1 MGKKV
6 CIVLKKEELFLTNS
20 TDIFLGID
28 GGGTKCKARLE
39 DSQGNFLAEAIA
51 GPANAARN
59 LTGSVEAVLEA
70 SEKAIANANIKGLT
84 LKQVHAG
91 IGLAGINI
99 PQVKQA
105 FLKQSLPFASW
116 HITTDLH
123 IACLGAHLGKDG
135 AIVIIGTGSSG
146 IAIHNDQHLEVGG
159 HGFVVGDKG
168 SGAWLGKMAISH
180 CLETLDG
187 ITPSSLLSKHVMSL
201 LECDNAYDLVN
212 LTLEAK
218 PAFYASIAPLIFQLT
233 TSQQEDALL
242 LVNQAATY
250 INKICQRLLSE
261 NLDRL
266 SLIGGITQPLMPY
279 LDSQLQAIIQP
290 AKATPEH
297 GAVLYSKTKL
307 ANRVVT

>member
-1 MGKKV
+1 MTYATEV
-6 CIVLKKEELFLTNS
+6 Y
-20 TDIFLGID
+20 LGID

-39 DSQGNFLAEAIA
+39 DAQGNLLAEAIA

-59 LTGSVEAVLEA
+59 LTGSVKAVLEA
-70 SEKAIANANIKGLT
+70 SEKAIAKANIKGLT
-84 LKQVHAG
+84 LNQIHAG

-123 IACLGAHLGKDG
+123 IACLGAHLGQDG
-135 AIVIIGTGSSG
+135 AIVIVGTGSSG
-146 IAIHNDQHLEVGG
+146 VAIHNDQQFEIGG

-187 ITPSSLLSKHVMSL
+187 ITPNNLLSKQVINL
-201 LECDNAYDLVN
+201 LDCDSAYDLVN

-218 PAFYASIAPLIFQLT
+218 PALFASIAPLIFQLAA
-233 TSQQEDALL
+233 SQQEDALL

-250 INKICQRLLSE
+250 INKICHRLLSG
-261 NLDRL
+261 NLERL
-266 SLIGGITQPLMPY
+266 SLIGGITQPLTPY
-279 LDSQLQAIIQP
+279 LDSQLQAIIRP
-290 AKATPEH
+290 AQATPEQ
-297 GAVLYSKTKL
+297 GAILYSKIKL
-307 ANRVVT
+307 AGSVLL

>member
-1 MGKKV
+1 M
-6 CIVLKKEELFLTNS
+6 TYA
-20 TDIFLGID
+20 TDVYLGID

-39 DSQGNFLAEAIA
+39 DAQGNLLAEAIA

-59 LTGSVEAVLEA
+59 LTGSVKAVLEA
-70 SEKAIANANIKGLT
+70 SEKAIAKANIKGLT
-84 LKQVHAG
+84 LNQIHAG

-123 IACLGAHLGKDG
+123 IACLGAHLGQDG
-135 AIVIIGTGSSG
+135 AIVIVGTGSSG
-146 IAIHNDQHLEVGG
+146 VAIHNDQQFEIGG

-187 ITPSSLLSKHVMSL
+187 ITPNNLLSKQVINL
-201 LECDNAYDLVN
+201 LDCDSAYDLVN

-218 PAFYASIAPLIFQLT
+218 PALFASVAPLIFRLAA
-233 TSQQEDALL
+233 SQQEDALL

-250 INKICQRLLSE
+250 INKICHRLLSG
-261 NLDRL
+261 NLHRL
-266 SLIGGITQPLMPY
+266 SLIGGITQPLTPY
-279 LDSQLQAIIQP
+279 LDSQLQAIIRP
-290 AKATPEH
+290 AQATPEQ
-297 GAVLYSKTKL
+297 GAILYSKMKL
-307 ANRVVT
+307 AGSVLS

>member
-1 MGKKV
+1 
-6 CIVLKKEELFLTNS
+6 VLKTEELFLTNS

-39 DSQGNFLAEAIA
+39 DAHGNLLAEAIA

-59 LTGSVEAVLEA
+59 LAGSIEAVLAA
-70 SEKAIANANIKGLT
+70 SEQAITNANIKGLSINN
-84 LKQVHAG
+84 VHAG

-99 PQVKQA
+99 PPVKQA

-123 IACLGAHLGKDG
+123 IACLGAHLGQDG
-135 AIVIIGTGSSG
+135 AIVIVGTGSSG
-146 IAIHNDQHLEVGG
+146 IAIHNGKQLEVGG

-187 ITPSSLLSKHVMSL
+187 ITASTVLSEKIMSL
-201 LECDNAYDLVN
+201 LECDNAYELVS

-218 PAFYASIAPLIFQLT
+218 PAFYASIAPLIMRLAA
-233 TSQQEDALL
+233 SQQEDALL
-242 LVNQAATY
+242 IVKQAATY
-250 INKICQRLLSE
+250 INKICQRLLNGHS
-261 NLDRL
+261 DHL
-266 SLIGGITQPLMPY
+266 SLIGGVTQPLMPY
-279 LDSQLQAIIQP
+279 LDSQLQSIIQP
-290 AKATPEH
+290 AKASPEQ
-297 GAVLYSKTKL
+297 GAILYAKTKL
-307 ANRVVT
+307 TDRVLS

>member
-1 MGKKV
+1 LTD
-6 CIVLKKEELFLTNS
+6 LK
-20 TDIFLGID
+20 DIFLGID

-39 DSQGNFLAEAIA
+39 DAQGNLLAEAIT

-70 SEKAIANANIKGLT
+70 SRKVIAKANIKGLT
-84 LKQVHAG
+84 VNNIHAG

-105 FLKQSLPFASW
+105 FLKQTLPFASW
-116 HITTDLH
+116 HVTTDLH
-123 IACLGAHLGKDG
+123 IACLGAHFGEDG
-135 AIVIIGTGSSG
+135 AIVIVGTGSSG
-146 IAIHNDQHLEVGG
+146 MAMHNDQHLEIGG

-187 ITPSSLLSKHVMSL
+187 IVPNNLLCEHVMRL
-201 LECDNAYDLVN
+201 FNCDNAYDLVN

-218 PAFYASIAPLIFQLT
+218 PVFYASIAPLILQLAT
-233 TSQQEDALL
+233 NQQEEALS

-250 INKICQRLLSE
+250 INKICHRLLSG
-261 NLDRL
+261 NLERL
-266 SLIGGITQPLMPY
+266 SLIGGITQPLLPY
-279 LDSQLQAIIQP
+279 LDSQLQTIIRP
-290 AKATPEH
+290 AKATPEQ
-297 GAVLYSKTKL
+297 GAILYSKTKL
-307 ANRVVT
+307 SNRVFS

>member
-1 MGKKV
+1 
-6 CIVLKKEELFLTNS
+6 LTYA
-20 TDIFLGID
+20 TDVYLGID

-39 DSQGNFLAEAIA
+39 DAQGDLLAEAIA

-59 LTGSVEAVLEA
+59 LTGSVKAVLEA
-70 SEKAIANANIKGLT
+70 SEKAIAKANIKGLT
-84 LKQVHAG
+84 LNQIHAG

-123 IACLGAHLGKDG
+123 IACLGAHLGQDG
-135 AIVIIGTGSSG
+135 AIVIVGTGSSG
-146 IAIHNDQHLEVGG
+146 VAIHNDQHFEMGG

-187 ITPSSLLSKHVMSL
+187 ITPNNLLSKQVINL
-201 LECDNAYDLVN
+201 LDCDSAYDLVN

-218 PAFYASIAPLIFQLT
+218 PALFASIAPLIFQLAA
-233 TSQQEDALL
+233 SQQEDALL
-242 LVNQAATY
+242 LVDQAATY
-250 INKICQRLLSE
+250 INKICHRLLSG
-261 NLDRL
+261 NLHRL
-266 SLIGGITQPLMPY
+266 SLIGGISQPLTPY
-279 LDSQLQAIIQP
+279 LDSQLQAIIRP
-290 AKATPEH
+290 AQATPEQ
-297 GAVLYSKTKL
+297 GAILYSKIKL
-307 ANRVVT
+307 AGSVLL

>member
-1 MGKKV
+1 M
-6 CIVLKKEELFLTNS
+6 TYA
-20 TDIFLGID
+20 TDVYLGID

-39 DSQGNFLAEAIA
+39 DAQGNLLAEAIA

-59 LTGSVEAVLEA
+59 LTGSVKAVLEA
-70 SEKAIANANIKGLT
+70 SEKAIAKANIKGLT
-84 LKQVHAG
+84 LNQIHAG

-123 IACLGAHLGKDG
+123 IACLGAHLGQDG
-135 AIVIIGTGSSG
+135 AIVIVGTGSSG
-146 IAIHNDQHLEVGG
+146 VAIHNDQQFEIGG

-187 ITPSSLLSKHVMSL
+187 IAPNNLLSKQVINL
-201 LECDNAYDLVN
+201 FDCDSAYDLVN

-218 PAFYASIAPLIFQLT
+218 PALFASVAPLIFRLAA
-233 TSQQEDALL
+233 SQQEDALL

-250 INKICQRLLSE
+250 INKICHRLLSG
-261 NLDRL
+261 NLHRL
-266 SLIGGITQPLMPY
+266 SLIGGITQPLTPY
-279 LDSQLQAIIQP
+279 LDSQLQAIIRP
-290 AKATPEH
+290 AQATPEQ
-297 GAVLYSKTKL
+297 GAILYSKMKL
-307 ANRVVT
+307 AGSVLS

>member
-1 MGKKV
+1 
-6 CIVLKKEELFLTNS
+6 LTNS

-39 DSQGNFLAEAIA
+39 DAQGNLLAEATS
-51 GPANAARN
+51 GPANAAQH
-59 LTGSVEAVLEA
+59 LMGSVAAVLEA

-84 LKQVHAG
+84 LNRIHAG

-99 PQVKQA
+99 PQVKQT

-123 IACLGAHLGKDG
+123 IACLGAHLGQDG
-135 AIVIIGTGSSG
+135 AIVIVGTGSSG
-146 IAIHNDQHLEVGG
+146 IAIHNDQQLEVGG

-168 SGAWLGKMAISH
+168 SGAWFGKMAVSH

-187 ITPSSLLSKHVMSL
+187 ITPNNILCEHVLSLLN
-201 LECDNAYDLVN
+201 CDNPYDLVS

-218 PAFYASIAPLIFQLT
+218 PAFYASIAPLILQLAA
-233 TSQQEDALL
+233 SQQEDALL

-250 INKICQRLLSE
+250 INKLCHRLLIG
-261 NLDRL
+261 NLNRI

-279 LDSQLQAIIQP
+279 LDNQLQAIIRP
-290 AKATPEH
+290 AKATPEQ
-297 GAVLYSKTKL
+297 GAILYAKTKITKTL
-307 ANRVVT
+307 

>member
-1 MGKKV
+1 M
-6 CIVLKKEELFLTNS
+6 TYA
-20 TDIFLGID
+20 TDVYLGID

-39 DSQGNFLAEAIA
+39 DAQGNLLAEAIA

-59 LTGSVEAVLEA
+59 LTGSVKAVLEA
-70 SEKAIANANIKGLT
+70 SEKAIAKANIKGLT
-84 LKQVHAG
+84 LNQIHAG

-123 IACLGAHLGKDG
+123 IACLGAHLGQDG
-135 AIVIIGTGSSG
+135 AIVIVGTGSSG
-146 IAIHNDQHLEVGG
+146 VAIHNDQQFEIGG

-187 ITPSSLLSKHVMSL
+187 ITPNNLLSKQVINL
-201 LECDNAYDLVN
+201 LDCDSAYDLVN

-218 PAFYASIAPLIFQLT
+218 PALFASVAPLIFQLAAN
-233 TSQQEDALL
+233 QQEDALL

-250 INKICQRLLSE
+250 INKICHRLLSG
-261 NLDRL
+261 NLHRL
-266 SLIGGITQPLMPY
+266 SLIGGITQPLTPY
-279 LDSQLQAIIQP
+279 LDSQLQAIIRP
-290 AKATPEH
+290 AQATPEQ
-297 GAVLYSKTKL
+297 GAILYSKIKL
-307 ANRVVT
+307 AGNV

>member
-1 MGKKV
+1 MTYATEV
-6 CIVLKKEELFLTNS
+6 Y
-20 TDIFLGID
+20 LGID

-39 DSQGNFLAEAIA
+39 DAQGNLLAEAIA

-59 LTGSVEAVLEA
+59 LTGSVKAVLEA
-70 SEKAIANANIKGLT
+70 SEKAIAKANIKGLT
-84 LKQVHAG
+84 LNQIHAG

-123 IACLGAHLGKDG
+123 IACLGAHLGQDG
-135 AIVIIGTGSSG
+135 AIVIVGTGSSG
-146 IAIHNDQHLEVGG
+146 VAIHNDQQFEIGG

-187 ITPSSLLSKHVMSL
+187 ITPNNLLSKQVINL
-201 LECDNAYDLVN
+201 LDCDSAYDLVN

-218 PAFYASIAPLIFQLT
+218 PALFASVAPLIFRLAA
-233 TSQQEDALL
+233 SQQEDALL

-250 INKICQRLLSE
+250 INKICHRLLSG
-261 NLDRL
+261 NLHRL
-266 SLIGGITQPLMPY
+266 SLIGGITQPLTPY
-279 LDSQLQAIIQP
+279 LDSQLQAIIRP
-290 AKATPEH
+290 AQATPEQ
-297 GAVLYSKTKL
+297 GAILYSKIKL
-307 ANRVVT
+307 AGSVLL

>member
-1 MGKKV
+1 
-6 CIVLKKEELFLTNS
+6 LTYA
-20 TDIFLGID
+20 TDVYLGID

-39 DSQGNFLAEAIA
+39 DAQGNLLAEAIA

-59 LTGSVEAVLEA
+59 LTGSVKAVLEA
-70 SEKAIANANIKGLT
+70 SEKAIAKANIKGLT
-84 LKQVHAG
+84 LNQIHAG

-123 IACLGAHLGKDG
+123 IACLGAHLGQDG
-135 AIVIIGTGSSG
+135 AIVIVGTGSSG
-146 IAIHNDQHLEVGG
+146 VAIHNDQQFEMGG

-187 ITPSSLLSKHVMSL
+187 ITPNNLLSKQVINL
-201 LECDNAYDLVN
+201 LDCDSAYDLVN

-218 PAFYASIAPLIFQLT
+218 PVMFASVAPLIFQLAAN
-233 TSQQEDALL
+233 QQEDALL

-250 INKICQRLLSE
+250 INKICHRLLSG
-261 NLDRL
+261 NLHRL
-266 SLIGGITQPLMPY
+266 SLIGGITQPLTPY
-279 LDSQLQAIIQP
+279 LDSQLQTIIRP
-290 AKATPEH
+290 AQATPEQ
-297 GAVLYSKTKL
+297 GAILYSKIKL
-307 ANRVVT
+307 AGSVLL

>member
-1 MGKKV
+1 
-6 CIVLKKEELFLTNS
+6 LTNS

-39 DSQGNFLAEAIA
+39 DAQGNLLAEATS
-51 GPANAARN
+51 GPANAAQH
-59 LTGSVEAVLEA
+59 LMGSVAAVLEA
-70 SEKAIANANIKGLT
+70 SEKAIANANIKGLI
-84 LKQVHAG
+84 LNQIHAG

-99 PQVKQA
+99 PQVKQT

-123 IACLGAHLGKDG
+123 IACLGAHLGQDG
-135 AIVIIGTGSSG
+135 AIVIVGTGSSG
-146 IAIHNDQHLEVGG
+146 IAIHNDQQLEVGG

-168 SGAWLGKMAISH
+168 SGAWLGKMAVSH

-187 ITPSSLLSKHVMSL
+187 ITPNNLLCEHVLSLLN
-201 LECDNAYDLVN
+201 CDNPYDLVS

-218 PAFYASIAPLIFQLT
+218 PAFYASIAPLILQLAA
-233 TSQQEDALL
+233 SQQEDALL

-250 INKICQRLLSE
+250 INKLCHRLLIG
-261 NLDRL
+261 NLDRI

-279 LDSQLQAIIQP
+279 LDSQLQAIIRP
-290 AKATPEH
+290 AKATPEQ
-297 GAVLYSKTKL
+297 GAILYAKTKL
-307 ANRVVT
+307 TKTI

>member
-1 MGKKV
+1 M
-6 CIVLKKEELFLTNS
+6 TYA
-20 TDIFLGID
+20 TDVYLGID

-39 DSQGNFLAEAIA
+39 DVQGNLLAEAIA

-59 LTGSVEAVLEA
+59 LTGSVKAVLEA
-70 SEKAIANANIKGLT
+70 SEKAIAKANIKGLT
-84 LKQVHAG
+84 LNQIHAG

-123 IACLGAHLGKDG
+123 IACLGAHLGQDG
-135 AIVIIGTGSSG
+135 AIVIVGTGSSG
-146 IAIHNDQHLEVGG
+146 VAIHNDQQFEMGG

-187 ITPSSLLSKHVMSL
+187 ITPNNLLSKQVINL
-201 LECDNAYDLVN
+201 LDCDSVYDLVN

-218 PAFYASIAPLIFQLT
+218 PVLFASVAPLIFQLAAN
-233 TSQQEDALL
+233 QQEDALL

-250 INKICQRLLSE
+250 INKICHRLLSG
-261 NLDRL
+261 NLHRL
-266 SLIGGITQPLMPY
+266 SLIGGITQPLTPY
-279 LDSQLQAIIQP
+279 LDSQLQAIIRP
-290 AKATPEH
+290 AQATPEQ
-297 GAVLYSKTKL
+297 GAILYSKIKL
-307 ANRVVT
+307 AGSVLL

>member
-1 MGKKV
+1 MD
-6 CIVLKKEELFLTNS
+6 F
-20 TDIFLGID
+20 FLGID

-39 DSQGNFLAEAIA
+39 DAQGNFLAEAIA

-70 SEKAIANANIKGLT
+70 SEKAIAKANIKGLS
-84 LKQVHAG
+84 LNRINAG

-99 PQVKQA
+99 PQVKQE

-123 IACLGAHLGKDG
+123 IACLGAHLGQDG
-135 AIVIIGTGSSG
+135 AIVIVGTGSSG
-146 IAIHNDQHLEVGG
+146 IVIHNSQHLEIGG

-187 ITPSSLLSKHVMSL
+187 ICPNSLLSEQVMNQL
-201 LECDNAYDLVN
+201 DCDNAYDLVT

-218 PAFYASIAPLIFQLT
+218 PAFYASIAPLILQLAA
-233 TSQQEDALL
+233 SQQDDALL
-242 LVNQAATY
+242 LVNEAATY
-250 INKICQRLLSE
+250 INKICQRLL
-261 NLDRL
+261 NV
-266 SLIGGITQPLMPY
+266 Y
-279 LDSQLQAIIQP
+279 L
-290 AKATPEH
+290 
-297 GAVLYSKTKL
+297 
-307 ANRVVT
+307 

>member
-1 MGKKV
+1 
-6 CIVLKKEELFLTNS
+6 LTYA
-20 TDIFLGID
+20 TDVYLGID

-39 DSQGNFLAEAIA
+39 DAQGNLLAEAIA

-59 LTGSVEAVLEA
+59 LTGSVKAVLEA
-70 SEKAIANANIKGLT
+70 SEKAIAKANIKGLT
-84 LKQVHAG
+84 LNQIHAG

-123 IACLGAHLGKDG
+123 IACLGAHLGQDG
-135 AIVIIGTGSSG
+135 AIVIVGTGSSG
-146 IAIHNDQHLEVGG
+146 VAIHNDQQFEMGG

-187 ITPSSLLSKHVMSL
+187 IAPNNLLSKQVINL
-201 LECDNAYDLVN
+201 FDCDSAYDLVN

-218 PAFYASIAPLIFQLT
+218 PALFASVAPLIFRLAA
-233 TSQQEDALL
+233 SQQEDALL

-250 INKICQRLLSE
+250 INKICHRLLSG
-261 NLDRL
+261 NLHRL
-266 SLIGGITQPLMPY
+266 SLIGGITQPLTPY
-279 LDSQLQAIIQP
+279 LDSQLQAIIRP
-290 AKATPEH
+290 AQATPEQ
-297 GAVLYSKTKL
+297 GAILYSKMKL
-307 ANRVVT
+307 AGSVLS

>member
-1 MGKKV
+1 M
-6 CIVLKKEELFLTNS
+6 TNS

-39 DSQGNFLAEAIA
+39 DAQGNLLAEATS
-51 GPANAARN
+51 GPANAAQH
-59 LTGSVEAVLEA
+59 LMGSVAAVLEA

-84 LKQVHAG
+84 LNRIHAG

-99 PQVKQA
+99 PQVKQT

-123 IACLGAHLGKDG
+123 IACLGAHLGQDG
-135 AIVIIGTGSSG
+135 AIVIVGTGSSG
-146 IAIHNDQHLEVGG
+146 IAIHNDQQLEVGG

-168 SGAWLGKMAISH
+168 SGAWLGKMAVSH

-187 ITPSSLLSKHVMSL
+187 ITPNNLLCEHVLSLLN
-201 LECDNAYDLVN
+201 CDNPYDLVS

-218 PAFYASIAPLIFQLT
+218 PAFYASIAPLILQLAA
-233 TSQQEDALL
+233 SQQEDALL

-250 INKICQRLLSE
+250 INKLCHRLLIG
-261 NLDRL
+261 NLNRI

-279 LDSQLQAIIQP
+279 LDNQLQAIIRP
-290 AKATPEH
+290 AKATPEQ
-297 GAVLYSKTKL
+297 GAILYAKTKITKTL
-307 ANRVVT
+307 

>member
-1 MGKKV
+1 
-6 CIVLKKEELFLTNS
+6 LTYA
-20 TDIFLGID
+20 TDVYLGID

-39 DSQGNFLAEAIA
+39 DAQGNLLAEAIA

-59 LTGSVEAVLEA
+59 LTGSVKAVLEA
-70 SEKAIANANIKGLT
+70 SEKAIAKANIKGLT
-84 LKQVHAG
+84 LNQIHAG

-123 IACLGAHLGKDG
+123 IACLGAHLGQDG
-135 AIVIIGTGSSG
+135 AIVIVGTGSSG
-146 IAIHNDQHLEVGG
+146 VAIHNDQQFEMGG

-187 ITPSSLLSKHVMSL
+187 ITPNNLLSKQVINL
-201 LECDNAYDLVN
+201 LDCDSAYDLVN

-218 PAFYASIAPLIFQLT
+218 PVLFASVAPLIFQLAAN
-233 TSQQEDALL
+233 QQEDALL

-250 INKICQRLLSE
+250 INKICHRLLSG
-261 NLDRL
+261 NLHRL
-266 SLIGGITQPLMPY
+266 SLIGGITQPLTPY
-279 LDSQLQAIIQP
+279 LDSQLQAIIRP
-290 AKATPEH
+290 AQATPEQ
-297 GAVLYSKTKL
+297 GAILYSKIKL
-307 ANRVVT
+307 AGSVLL

>member
-1 MGKKV
+1 MD
-6 CIVLKKEELFLTNS
+6 F
-20 TDIFLGID
+20 FLGID

-39 DSQGNFLAEAIA
+39 DAQGNLLAEAIA

-70 SEKAIANANIKGLT
+70 SEKAIANANIKGLS
-84 LKQVHAG
+84 LNQIHAG

-123 IACLGAHLGKDG
+123 IACLGAHLGQDG
-135 AIVIIGTGSSG
+135 AIVIVGTGSSG
-146 IAIHNDQHLEVGG
+146 IAIHKDQQLEIGG

-187 ITPSSLLSKHVMSL
+187 ITPNSLLSEQVMSL
-201 LECDNAYDLVN
+201 LDCDNAYDLVN

-218 PAFYASIAPLIFQLT
+218 PAFYASLAPLILQLAA
-233 TSQQEDALL
+233 SQQEDALL

-250 INKICQRLLSE
+250 INKICQRLLSG
-261 NLDRL
+261 NLERL
-266 SLIGGITQPLMPY
+266 SLIGGITQVLIPY
-279 LDSQLQAIIQP
+279 LDSQLQTIIRP
-290 AKATPEH
+290 AKATPEQ
-297 GAVLYSKTKL
+297 GAILYSKIKL
-307 ANRVVT
+307 TNRVSS

>member
-1 MGKKV
+1 M
-6 CIVLKKEELFLTNS
+6 TYA
-20 TDIFLGID
+20 TDVYLGID

-39 DSQGNFLAEAIA
+39 DAQGNLLAEAIA

-59 LTGSVEAVLEA
+59 LTGSVKAVLEA
-70 SEKAIANANIKGLT
+70 SEKAIAKANIKGLT
-84 LKQVHAG
+84 LNQIHAG

-123 IACLGAHLGKDG
+123 IACLGAHLGQDG
-135 AIVIIGTGSSG
+135 AIVIVGTGSSG
-146 IAIHNDQHLEVGG
+146 VAIHNDQQFEMGG

-187 ITPSSLLSKHVMSL
+187 ITPNNLLSKQVINL
-201 LECDNAYDLVN
+201 LDCDSAYDLVN

-218 PAFYASIAPLIFQLT
+218 PVLFASVAPLIFQLAAN
-233 TSQQEDALL
+233 QQEDALL

-250 INKICQRLLSE
+250 INKICHRLLSG
-261 NLDRL
+261 NLHRL
-266 SLIGGITQPLMPY
+266 SLIGGITQPLTPY
-279 LDSQLQAIIQP
+279 LDSQLQAIIRP
-290 AKATPEH
+290 AQATPEQ
-297 GAVLYSKTKL
+297 GAILYSKIKL
-307 ANRVVT
+307 AGSVLL

>member
-1 MGKKV
+1 M
-6 CIVLKKEELFLTNS
+6 TYA
-20 TDIFLGID
+20 TDVYLGID

-39 DSQGNFLAEAIA
+39 DAQGNLLAEAIA

-59 LTGSVEAVLEA
+59 LTGSVKAVLEA
-70 SEKAIANANIKGLT
+70 SEKAIAKANIKGLT
-84 LKQVHAG
+84 LNQIHAG

-123 IACLGAHLGKDG
+123 IACLGAHLGQDG
-135 AIVIIGTGSSG
+135 AIVIVGTGSSG
-146 IAIHNDQHLEVGG
+146 VAIHNDQQFEMGG

-187 ITPSSLLSKHVMSL
+187 ITPNNLLSKQVINL
-201 LECDNAYDLVN
+201 LDCDSAYDLVN

-218 PAFYASIAPLIFQLT
+218 PVLFASVAPLIFQLAAN
-233 TSQQEDALL
+233 QQEDALL

-250 INKICQRLLSE
+250 INKICHRLLSG
-261 NLDRL
+261 NLHRL
-266 SLIGGITQPLMPY
+266 SLIGGITQPLTPY
-279 LDSQLQAIIQP
+279 LDSQLQTIIRP
-290 AKATPEH
+290 AQATPEQ
-297 GAVLYSKTKL
+297 GAILYSKIKL
-307 ANRVVT
+307 AGSVLL

>member
-1 MGKKV
+1 MTYATEV
-6 CIVLKKEELFLTNS
+6 Y
-20 TDIFLGID
+20 LGID

-39 DSQGNFLAEAIA
+39 DAQGNLLAEAIA

-59 LTGSVEAVLEA
+59 LTGSVKAVLEA
-70 SEKAIANANIKGLT
+70 SEKAIAKANIKGLT
-84 LKQVHAG
+84 LNQIHAG

-123 IACLGAHLGKDG
+123 IACLGAHLGQDG
-135 AIVIIGTGSSG
+135 AIVIVGTGSSG
-146 IAIHNDQHLEVGG
+146 VAIHNDQQFEMGG

-187 ITPSSLLSKHVMSL
+187 ITPNNLLSKQVINL
-201 LECDNAYDLVN
+201 LDCDSAYDLVN

-218 PAFYASIAPLIFQLT
+218 PVLFASVAPLIFQLAAN
-233 TSQQEDALL
+233 QQEDALL

-250 INKICQRLLSE
+250 INKICHRLLSG
-261 NLDRL
+261 NLHRL
-266 SLIGGITQPLMPY
+266 SLIGGITQPLTPY
-279 LDSQLQAIIQP
+279 LDSQLQAIIRP
-290 AKATPEH
+290 AQATPEQ
-297 GAVLYSKTKL
+297 GAILYSKIKL
-307 ANRVVT
+307 AGSVLL

>member
-1 MGKKV
+1 
-6 CIVLKKEELFLTNS
+6 LTNS

-28 GGGTKCKARLE
+28 GGGTKCKARME
-39 DSQGNFLAEAIA
+39 DAQGNLLAEAIS

-59 LTGSVEAVLEA
+59 LSGSVKALLEA
-70 SEKAIANANIKGLT
+70 TEKVIVKANIKGLT
-84 LKQVHAG
+84 INNIRAG

-123 IACLGAHLGKDG
+123 IACLGAHLGQDG
-135 AIVIIGTGSSG
+135 AIVIVGTGSSG
-146 IAIHNDQHLEVGG
+146 IVINNSQHLEIGG

-168 SGAWLGKMAISH
+168 SGGWLGKMAISH

-187 ITPSSLLSKHVMSL
+187 VTPNNLLCERVMSQL
-201 LECDNAYDLVN
+201 NCDNAYDLVN

-218 PAFYASIAPLIFQLT
+218 PAFYASIAPLIFQLAV
-233 TSQQEDALL
+233 SQQEDALL

-250 INKICQRLLSE
+250 INKICLRLLSG
-261 NLDRL
+261 NVDRL

-279 LDSQLQAIIQP
+279 LDSQLQTIIQP
-290 AKATPEH
+290 AKATPEQ
-297 GAVLYSKTKL
+297 GAILYSKTKL
-307 ANRVVT
+307 AGKVLS

>member
-1 MGKKV
+1 
-6 CIVLKKEELFLTNS
+6 LTNS

-39 DSQGNFLAEAIA
+39 DAQGNLLAEATS
-51 GPANAARN
+51 GPANAAQH
-59 LTGSVEAVLEA
+59 LMGSVAAVLEA

-84 LKQVHAG
+84 LNRIHAG

-99 PQVKQA
+99 PQVKQT

-123 IACLGAHLGKDG
+123 IACLGAHLGQDG
-135 AIVIIGTGSSG
+135 AIVIVGTGSSG
-146 IAIHNDQHLEVGG
+146 IAIHNDQQLEVGG

-168 SGAWLGKMAISH
+168 SGAWLGKMAVSH

-187 ITPSSLLSKHVMSL
+187 ITPNNLLCEHVLSLLN
-201 LECDNAYDLVN
+201 CDNPYDLVS

-218 PAFYASIAPLIFQLT
+218 PAFYASIAPLILQLAA
-233 TSQQEDALL
+233 SQQEDALL

-250 INKICQRLLSE
+250 INKLCHRLLIG
-261 NLDRL
+261 NLDRI

-279 LDSQLQAIIQP
+279 LDSQLQAIIRP
-290 AKATPEH
+290 AKATPEQ
-297 GAVLYSKTKL
+297 GAILYAKTKL
-307 ANRVVT
+307 TKTL

>member
-1 MGKKV
+1 MTYATEV
-6 CIVLKKEELFLTNS
+6 Y
-20 TDIFLGID
+20 LGID

-39 DSQGNFLAEAIA
+39 DAQGNLLAEAIA

-59 LTGSVEAVLEA
+59 LTGSVKAVLEA
-70 SEKAIANANIKGLT
+70 SEKAIAKANIKGLT
-84 LKQVHAG
+84 LNQIHAG

-123 IACLGAHLGKDG
+123 IACLGAHLGQDG
-135 AIVIIGTGSSG
+135 AIVIVGTGSSG
-146 IAIHNDQHLEVGG
+146 VAIHNDQQFEMGG

-187 ITPSSLLSKHVMSL
+187 ITPNNLLSKQVINL
-201 LECDNAYDLVN
+201 LDCDSAYDLVN

-218 PAFYASIAPLIFQLT
+218 PALFASVAPLIFRLAA
-233 TSQQEDALL
+233 SQQEDALL

-250 INKICQRLLSE
+250 INKICHRLLSG
-261 NLDRL
+261 NLHRL
-266 SLIGGITQPLMPY
+266 SLIGGITQPLTPY
-279 LDSQLQAIIQP
+279 LDSQLQAIIRP
-290 AKATPEH
+290 AQATPEQ
-297 GAVLYSKTKL
+297 GAILYSKMKL
-307 ANRVVT
+307 AGSVLP